1 MASVISRRL
10 DVLAQVGGGAGAHGL
25 EDRLAVGL
33 DREHHDPGGQI
44 VADDRAED
52 LGSAE
57 VGQAHVQHR
66 YVRLELARLPSAS
79 RPSTAMPDQ
88 LEFRPVLDGAGQP
101 LEVDGVILRHDHP
114 DAPISRH

>member
-10 DVLAQVGGGAGAHGL
+10 GVLAQVGGGAGAHGL

-33 DREHHDPGGQI
+33 GREHHDPGGQI

-66 YVRLELARLPSAS
+66 YVRLELARLPE
-79 RPSTAMPDQ
+79 RLPT
-88 LEFRPVLDGAGQP
+88 
-101 LEVDGVILRHDHP
+101 VDG
-114 DAPISRH
+114 DARPARVPPGP